1 MDNVER
7 RRESRHQTKQ
17 PVSLTLLGEKP
28 GQNHSIEGMIL
39 DFSGRGLRVEV
50 AEAVTPGAAVRLDLK
65 DQLMLGEVCYCQRA
79 ENGSYALGLQMEQ
92 ALSHL
97 EDLSHLMNALMGE
110 GGRLGVAPQ
119 RVA

>member
-1 MDNVER
+1 MER
-7 RRESRHQTKQ
+7 RRESRHQTNQ
-17 PVSLTLLGEKP
+17 PVRLTLLGEQP
-28 GQNHSIEGMIL
+28 GQNHSIDGTIL

-50 AEAVTPGAAVRLDLK
+50 PEAVTPGAAVRLDLK

-79 ENGSYALGLQMEQ
+79 ENGSWALGLQMEQ

-97 EDLSHLMNALMGE
+97 DDLSRLMTALMGDN
-110 GGRLGVAPQ
+110 GRVAPIPQ

>member
-1 MDNVER
+1 MER

-17 PVSLTLLGEKP
+17 PVRLTLLGEQP
-28 GQNHSIEGMIL
+28 GQNHSIEGTIL

-50 AEAVTPGAAVRLDLK
+50 TESVTPGAAVRLDMK

-79 ENGSYALGLQMEQ
+79 ENGNWALGLQMEQ

-97 EDLSHLMNALMGE
+97 EDLSHLMSALMGD
-110 GGRLGVAPQ
+110 GGRMGVAPQ